1 MAGVN
6 IAPPGCTTT
15 STPMKPITTATHCP
29 TVTRSFSNGA
39 DSAVTSTGA
48 RKLTAVASASGRY
61 CRPVVN
67 SRLVL
72 NRLRAR
78 NVCNSG
84 RRVRST
90 LRPALGRKMPA
101 ISSVCTTYRAH
112 TTMMIGYRPPR
123 NLDRAS

>member
-15 STPMKPITTATHCP
+15 STPIKPITTATHCP
-29 TVTRSFSNGA
+29 TVTRSLSSGA
-39 DSAVTSTGA
+39 DKAVTSTGA

-67 SRLVL
+67 NRLVL

-78 NVCNSG
+78 RVCNSG

-90 LRPALGRKMPA
+90 LRPDLGRKIPA
-101 ISSVCTTYRAH
+101 ISKVCTR
-112 TTMMIGYRPPR
+112 
-123 NLDRAS
+123 